1 MCDSAPRPARL
12 RPVHFDT
19 AYFRFGRHSRRIMA
33 SSSNFPGN
41 LLGTFLSEAGSIG
54 AFGLRAIRV
63 AFQSP
68 FELREV
74 VRQIYM
80 IGWRSLPLVVT
91 SGMAIG
97 VVLSMHTRA
106 TMERFG
112 AEALIPAALSIALIA
127 ETGPLMTGLLV
138 SGRVGAGIGAE
149 LGGMRVTEQIDALE
163 SLAVDSFHYLAVTRI
178 VACMIAMPILTT
190 AMNFS
195 GLVGGFLAETTVSNV
210 SLRLYFHQAFAG
222 IGFVEFVAPTLKTV
236 VFGFII
242 GTISSCLGYT
252 TTGGSEGIGRA
263 STRSVVLSSM
273 ALIVV
278 NVLLV
283 RMIFLIF
290 PGGAM

>member
-1 MCDSAPRPARL
+1 MGSSEQTISGYEYQRDSAKRQARAQPSIIRTL
-12 RPVHFDT
+12 
-19 AYFRFGRHSRRIMA
+19 
-33 SSSNFPGN
+33 
-41 LLGTFLSEAGSIG
+41 LSEAGLIS
-54 AFGLRAIRV
+54 AFTMRAIRV

-74 VRQIYM
+74 VHQIYM
-80 IGWRSLPLVVT
+80 AGWRSLPLVMT
-91 SGMAIG
+91 SGLAIG

-112 AEALIPAALSIALIA
+112 AEALIPAALAIAMIS

-149 LGGMRVTEQIDALE
+149 LGGMKVTEQIDALE

-178 VACMIAMPILTT
+178 IACMIAMPILTT
-190 AMNFS
+190 VMNFS
-195 GLVGGFLAETTVSNV
+195 GLIGGFLAESAISNV
-210 SLRLYFHQAFAG
+210 SLRIYFHQAFAG
-222 IGFVEFVAPTLKTV
+222 IGFLDYVLPTLKTV

-242 GTISSCLGYT
+242 GTVSSYLGYT

-263 STRSVVLSSM
+263 STRSVVFSSM
-273 ALIVV
+273 LLIVI

-283 RMIFLIF
+283 RIIFLLF
-290 PGGAM
+290 PAGAL

>member
-1 MCDSAPRPARL
+1 MADSNQAPGGL
-12 RPVHFDT
+12 ST
-19 AYFRFGRHSRRIMA
+19 
-33 SSSNFPGN
+33 
-41 LLGTFLSEAGSIG
+41 TFFSEAGLMS
-54 AFGLRAIRV
+54 AFAMRAVRV
-63 AFQSP
+63 AFQPP

-74 VRQIYM
+74 VHQVYM
-80 IGWRSLPLVVT
+80 VGWRSLPLVMT
-91 SGMAIG
+91 SGLAIG

-112 AEALIPAALSIALIA
+112 AEALIPAALAIAMIS

-178 VACMIAMPILTT
+178 MACMIALPILTT
-190 AMNFS
+190 VMNFS
-195 GLVGGFLAETTVSNV
+195 GLIGGFLAETVISNV
-210 SLRLYFHQAFAG
+210 SLRLYLHQAFAG
-222 IGFVEFVAPTLKTV
+222 IGFLDYVLPTVKTV

-242 GTISSCLGYT
+242 GVVSSYLGYT

-263 STRSVVLSSM
+263 STRSVVFSSM
-273 ALIVV
+273 LLIVI

-283 RMIFLIF
+283 RIIFLLF
-290 PGGAM
+290 PAGAL

>member
-1 MCDSAPRPARL
+1 MAHSAQ
-12 RPVHFDT
+12 T
-19 AYFRFGRHSRRIMA
+19 S
-33 SSSNFPGN
+33 PG
-41 LLGTFLSEAGSIG
+41 LTRTLLSEAGSIS
-54 AFGLRAIRV
+54 AFAARAIRV
-63 AFQSP
+63 AFQAP

-74 VRQIYM
+74 VRQIYLS
-80 IGWRSLPLVVT
+80 GWRSLPLVVT
-91 SGMAIG
+91 SGFAIG

-112 AEALIPAALSIALIA
+112 AEALIPAALAIAMMS

-149 LGGMRVTEQIDALE
+149 LGGMKVTEQIDALE

-178 VACMIAMPILTT
+178 IACMIVMPILTT
-190 AMNFS
+190 VMNFS
-195 GLVGGFLAETTVSNV
+195 ALIGGFLAETAVSNI
-210 SLRLYFHQAFAG
+210 SLRLYFHQAFAA
-222 IGFVEFVAPTLKTV
+222 IGFLDYVLPTLKTV

-242 GTISSCLGYT
+242 GAISSYLGYT

-273 ALIVV
+273 VLIVI

-283 RMIFLIF
+283 RIIFVLF
-290 PGGAM
+290 PAGAL

>member
-1 MCDSAPRPARL
+1 MPRLNGIIAATMATSEHAP
-12 RPVHFDT
+12 
-19 AYFRFGRHSRRIMA
+19 
-33 SSSNFPGN
+33 PG
-41 LLGTFLSEAGSIG
+41 LIRTLLSEAGLIS
-54 AFGLRAIRV
+54 AFAMRAIRV
-63 AFQSP
+63 TFQAP

-74 VRQIYM
+74 IHQVYM
-80 IGWRSLPLVVT
+80 AGWRSLPLVMT
-91 SGMAIG
+91 SGLAIG

-112 AEALIPAALSIALIA
+112 AEALIPAALAIALIS

-149 LGGMRVTEQIDALE
+149 LGGMKVTEQIDALE

-178 VACMIAMPILTT
+178 IACMIALPILTT
-190 AMNFS
+190 VMNFS
-195 GLVGGFLAETTVSNV
+195 GLIGGFLAETAISNV
-210 SLRLYFHQAFAG
+210 SLQAYFHQAFAG
-222 IGFVEFVAPTLKTV
+222 IGFMNYIMPTAKTV

-242 GTISSCLGYT
+242 GTVSSYLGYT

-273 ALIVV
+273 LLIVT

-283 RMIFLIF
+283 RIIFILF
-290 PGGAM
+290 PKGVL

>member
-1 MCDSAPRPARL
+1 MSAFA
-12 RPVHFDT
+12 
-19 AYFRFGRHSRRIMA
+19 M
-33 SSSNFPGN
+33 
-41 LLGTFLSEAGSIG
+41 
-54 AFGLRAIRV
+54 RAAWV
-63 AFQSP
+63 AFRPP

-74 VRQIYM
+74 IHQVYM
-80 IGWRSLPLVVT
+80 VGWRSLPLVLT
-91 SGMAIG
+91 SGLAIG

-112 AEALIPAALSIALIA
+112 AEALIPAALAIALIS

-178 VACMIAMPILTT
+178 IACMIALPILTT
-190 AMNFS
+190 VMNFS
-195 GLVGGFLAETTVSNV
+195 GLVGGFLAETAISGIT
-210 SLRLYFHQAFAG
+210 LRAYFYQAFSG
-222 IGFVEFVAPTLKTV
+222 SGLMGYILPTVKTV

-242 GTISSCLGYT
+242 GTVSSYLGYT

-273 ALIVV
+273 LLIVI

-283 RMIFLIF
+283 RIIFLLF
-290 PGGAM
+290 PGGAL